1 MIDRNHLK
9 LSIRKQCDLLEVN
22 RSTLYH
28 KLKGES
34 PQNLVL
40 MRLIDE
46 EYLKH
51 PFYGSRKLAFILRQ
65 RGHDISRHRV
75 RRLMHLMGI
84 EAVYQKPRTTVANK
98 KHKIY
103 PYLLKGLDIARP
115 NQVWASDITY
125 IPMRKGFMYLVAI
138 IDWYSRKV
146 LSWRLSNTLDAEFCV
161 DALQEAISL
170 YGTPEIFNTDQ
181 GCQFT
186 SEEFTKVLKDHQIQ
200 ISMGSKGRW
209 MDNVMVERL
218 WRSFKYECIYLTE
231 FDSVKEL
238 KEATE
243 EYFHFYNTQR
253 PHATF
258 HGQTPMSVYN
268 QVTFKKEVKMAA

>member
-1 MIDRNHLK
+1 
-9 LSIRKQCDLLEVN
+9 
-22 RSTLYH
+22 
-28 KLKGES
+28 
-34 PQNLVL
+34 
-40 MRLIDE
+40 
-46 EYLKH
+46 
-51 PFYGSRKLAFILRQ
+51 
-65 RGHDISRHRV
+65 
-75 RRLMHLMGI
+75 
-84 EAVYQKPRTTVANK
+84 
-98 KHKIY
+98 
-103 PYLLKGLDIARP
+103 
-115 NQVWASDITY
+115 
-125 IPMRKGFMYLVAI
+125 MYLVAI

-186 SEEFTKVLKDHQIQ
+186 SEEFTKVLKDHHIQ
-200 ISMGSKGRW
+200 ISMDSKGRW

-238 KEATE
+238 KQATE

-258 HGQTPMSVYN
+258 HGQTPMGDYN
-268 QVTFKKEVKMAA
+268 QVTFKKEVKIAA